1 MMSVDTGK
9 ELLFLADLE
18 STLSEILV
26 ESSHHHPRL
35 QQAMAHAILSGG
47 KRLRPL
53 LVKAAS
59 ELGDTPSQDVLL
71 RAAASVELLHGYS
84 LVHDD
89 LPSMDDDDFRRG
101 KPSCHMVFGE
111 AMAILAGD
119 ALQALAFETLAMALS
134 ETGMAEGRKVDL
146 IRRFAVTAGPSQL
159 VGGQAA
165 DLEPRLV
172 DDPGEELVWIHERK
186 TAALFRHCLR
196 LGGTLGGLDD
206 EFLERLDTA
215 AWHLGLAFQATDDV
229 LDRSAE
235 LEDLGKTPGK
245 DQALG
250 KLTFAELHGEAR
262 ARELAEEHLSQAM
275 ELLPEGSL
283 ADLAIRLV
291 RRHR

>member
-1 MMSVDTGK
+1 MMSVDANL

-18 STLSEILV
+18 LTLAELLA
-26 ESSHHHPRL
+26 ESSEHHPRL
-35 QQAMAHAILSGG
+35 QQAMAHAILGGG

-59 ELGDTPSQDVLL
+59 ELGEPPGKDTMLK
-71 RAAASVELLHGYS
+71 AAASVELLHGYS
-84 LVHDD
+84 LIHDD

-101 KPSCHMVFGE
+101 KPSCHIVFGE

-119 ALQALAFETLAMALS
+119 ALQALAFETLATALS
-134 ETGMAEGRKVDL
+134 ETGLAEGRKVDL
-146 IRRFAVTAGPSQL
+146 IRRFAVSAGPSQL

-196 LGGTLGGLDD
+196 LGGALGGLDD
-206 EFLERLDTA
+206 EILARFEKA

-245 DQALG
+245 DEALG
-250 KLTFAELHGEAR
+250 KLTFAELHGEER
-262 ARELAEEHLSQAM
+262 ARKLAEEHLAKAL

-283 ADLAIRLV
+283 ADLAMRMV
-291 RRHR
+291 RRHH

>member
-1 MMSVDTGK
+1 MMPVDTGK
-9 ELLFLADLE
+9 EIIFLADLE
-18 STLSEILV
+18 STLSELLA
-26 ESSHHHPRL
+26 ESPNHHPRL
-35 QQAMAHAILSGG
+35 QQAMNHAILGGG

-59 ELGDTPSQDVLL
+59 ELGEPPSQDALL

-101 KPSCHMVFGE
+101 KPSCHVVFGE

-134 ETGMAEGRKVDL
+134 DTSLAEGRKVDL
-146 IRRFAVTAGPSQL
+146 IRRFAMSAGPSQL

-165 DLEPRLV
+165 DMEPRLV

-186 TAALFRHCLR
+186 TAALFRLCLR
-196 LGGTLGGLDD
+196 LGGSLGGLDD
-206 EFLERLDTA
+206 EPLEQLEKA

-235 LEDLGKTPGK
+235 LDELGKTPGK
-245 DQALG
+245 DEALG
-250 KLTFAELHGEAR
+250 KLTFAELHGEER
-262 ARELAEEHLSQAM
+262 ARELAEEHLAKAM